1 MLALKPFALRHLHG
15 QSSVQRRLLRHQ
27 PQLRL
32 EAPPQDRACLQFSAE
47 SVLGRWSGLVVAH
60 DWLALRMPKLP
71 GLLSRPCSE
80 QQVLQLFEALA
91 QPVPPP
97 LPALVYERMDS
108 VRLLPGSECTPWP
121 LLMSDTAVGRLW
133 LSEVPAALLPPDPAS
148 AQAAVLPTG
157 LELLLGLSQWQPAA
171 EPQVGDLLRIL
182 DFTPHWRLHGRF
194 GGPFG
199 FIDQGI
205 QMTTVDSCNAEHTG
219 QSPLLA
225 TLPVTLEFSL
235 PAVNLS
241 FAELARCLEA
251 GLLNLDPQALQQV
264 RANGQ
269 WLGCGELVYVGEQ
282 IALELQ
288 QVRGGGE
295 HE

>member
-1 MLALKPFALRHLHG
+1 MKHFALRHLHG

-27 PQLRL
+27 PQLQL

-47 SVLGRWSGLVVAH
+47 SAQGQWSGLVVAS
-60 DWLALRMPKLP
+60 DWLALCIPQLP
-71 GLLSRPCSE
+71 GLLSRPCSD
-80 QQVLQLFEALA
+80 QHVVQLFKALA
-91 QPVPPP
+91 QPLPPP
-97 LPALVYERMDS
+97 LPALAYERLDDI
-108 VRLLPGSECTPWP
+108 RLIPGSDCASWP
-121 LLMSDTAVGRLW
+121 LLMSETAVGRLW
-133 LSEVPAALLPPDPAS
+133 LSEVPAALLPPDPLS
-148 AQAAVLPTG
+148 AQAAALPAG

-171 EPQVGDLLRIL
+171 EPQAGDLLRIL

-199 FIDQGI
+199 FVEQGI
-205 QMTTVDSCNAEHTG
+205 QMTTIVTCDPEETG

-235 PAVNLS
+235 PAVDLS

-264 RANGQ
+264 QVRANGQ
-269 WLGCGELVYVGEQ
+269 WLGCGELVYVGDQ
-282 IALELQ
+282 VALELQ
-288 QVRGGGE
+288 QVRGGGKDE
-295 HE
+295 